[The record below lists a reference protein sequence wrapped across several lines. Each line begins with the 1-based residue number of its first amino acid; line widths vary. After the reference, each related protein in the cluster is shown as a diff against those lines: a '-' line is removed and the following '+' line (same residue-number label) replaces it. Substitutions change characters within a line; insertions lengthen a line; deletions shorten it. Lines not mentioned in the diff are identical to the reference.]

1 MYISMYIN
9 GMTRTYSVA
18 EARSSLPAIIDQAES
33 GVGVELTRRGKPVA
47 VVISLR
53 EFERL
58 RGDGARFG
66 AVYRRFL
73 ETHSLEEI
81 RLDDD
86 VFASGREK
94 ASGRKVSL

>member
-1 MYISMYIN
+1 MYID

-33 GVGVELTRRGKPVA
+33 GLDVELTRRGKPVA

-58 RGDGARFG
+58 RGKRPRFG
-66 AVYRRFL
+66 AAYRHFL
-73 ETHSLEEI
+73 ETHSLERVGVEN
-81 RLDDD
+81 DY
-86 VFASGREK
+86 FASGREK
-94 ASGRKVSL
+94 GVGREVSL